1 MTERT
6 YTIPLRRGWQKV
18 PRWRRA
24 KRAVSEI
31 QTYLKK
37 HTKSKEVRI
46 DKWINELVW
55 GKGAKNPPSKITI
68 KVSFDKDKAITE
80 LTELPGKAK
89 RLKEAKKSLVDKSKK
104 KCLLKLVKDEK
115 TKKVDEHRKKKE
127 QEKAVL
133 EEVDNKTPTKKQEM
147 AANKQ

>member
-68 KVSFDKDKAITE
+68 KVSFDKDKAIAE

-89 RLKEAKKSLVDKSKK
+89 RLKEAEKSLADKLKKKSL
-104 KCLLKLVKDEK
+104 LKLAKDEK

-133 EEVDNKTPTKKQEM
+133 EDVDNKTPTKKQEM

>member
-68 KVSFDKDKAITE
+68 KVSFDKDKAIAE

-89 RLKEAKKSLVDKSKK
+89 RLKEAEKSLADKLKKKSL
-104 KCLLKLVKDEK
+104 LKLAKDEK

-133 EEVDNKTPTKKQEM
+133 GEVDNKTPTKKQEM

>member
-68 KVSFDKDKAITE
+68 KVSFDKDKAIAE

-89 RLKEAKKSLVDKSKK
+89 RLKEAEKSLVDKLKK
-104 KCLLKLVKDEK
+104 KSLLKLVKDEK

>member
-68 KVSFDKDKAITE
+68 KVSFDKDKAIAE

-89 RLKEAKKSLVDKSKK
+89 RLKEAEKSLADKLKKKSI
-104 KCLLKLVKDEK
+104 LKLAKDEK

-133 EEVDNKTPTKKQEM
+133 GEVDNKTPTKKQEM

>member
-68 KVSFDKDKAITE
+68 KVSFDKDKAIAE

-89 RLKEAKKSLVDKSKK
+89 RLKEAEKSLADKLKKKS
-104 KCLLKLVKDEK
+104 LLKLVKDEK

>member
-68 KVSFDKDKAITE
+68 KVSFDKDKAIAE

-89 RLKEAKKSLVDKSKK
+89 RLKEAEKSLADKLKKKS
-104 KCLLKLVKDEK
+104 LLKLVKDEK

-133 EEVDNKTPTKKQEM
+133 GEVDNKTPTKKQEM

>member
-68 KVSFDKDKAITE
+68 KVSFDKDKAIAE

-89 RLKEAKKSLVDKSKK
+89 RLKEAEKSLADKLKKKS
-104 KCLLKLVKDEK
+104 LLKLVKDEK
-115 TKKVDEHRKKKE
+115 SR
-127 QEKAVL
+127 
-133 EEVDNKTPTKKQEM
+133 
-147 AANKQ
+147 

>member
-68 KVSFDKDKAITE
+68 KVSFDKDKAIAE

-89 RLKEAKKSLVDKSKK
+89 RLKEAEKSLADKLKKKSI
-104 KCLLKLVKDEK
+104 LKLAKDEK

>member
-68 KVSFDKDKAITE
+68 KVSFDKDKAIAE

-89 RLKEAKKSLVDKSKK
+89 RLKEAEKSLVDKLKK
-104 KCLLKLVKDEK
+104 KSLLKLVKDEK

-133 EEVDNKTPTKKQEM
+133 EDVDNKTPTKKQEM